1 MRLLFEIGMEE
12 NPARFLEPALAELK
26 KNFMNKCKAERIA
39 HGEVKM
45 YGTPRRL
52 ILCAEEVAEQQEDL
66 NELNIGP
73 AKSIAFLN
81 GEITRAGIG
90 FAKSQ
95 GIDPVDLEIIQTDK
109 GEYIAARKS
118 LQGQATKTLL
128 PELLKSLV
136 LELSFPKSMK
146 WSDLKIRFARPIEW
160 FLAMADSEVVEF
172 EIEGMKSS
180 NHSKGHRFFGK
191 EFTVNS
197 VEDYFVKIRENNVII
212 DIQERKKMIREDILS
227 KIAED
232 EQVVIEEGLLSEVT
246 NLVEYPYPIVGTF
259 NSDFLEVPQEVLII
273 SMEVHQRYFPIL
285 DKNGKL
291 LPKFVVIRN
300 GIEDSDNVRIG
311 NEKVLSARLADARFF
326 YKEDLRNHLENNV
339 EKLKHVVFQKDL
351 GTIYQKIT
359 RTQEICEFL
368 LAKLHL
374 EEKRETVLRTAYLA
388 KADLVSNMIGEKEFT
403 KLQGF
408 MGADYALKFGEKEEV
423 SKGIREHYY
432 PRFQGDELP
441 QVVEGILVGIADRLD
456 TLVGCFGVGVIPSGS
471 KDPFALRRAALGI
484 VNIILNSKLDLSL
497 RELVNASLDTLAKD
511 GVLKRDRAEVEK
523 EVMEF
528 FKQRLINVFSEKM
541 DRDIVA
547 AVLEVQSED
556 AMDAFTR
563 MQALKAFL
571 TQEGA
576 KDLLDLAKR
585 VGNISKEAKSREVN
599 VTLFQQE
606 EEKELYHYTEK
617 TKMEIESLVSDKNY
631 AGYLAAVLA
640 SKEIVT
646 KYFNAVKVMDEN
658 VEVQNNRISQLG
670 LLSSLYQKLAD
681 LSVLEEREVFLWMR
695 RELQRRLRK
704 F

>member
-197 VEDYFVKIRENNVII
+197 LEDYFVKIRENNVII

-351 GTIYQKIT
+351 GTIYQKIK
-359 RTQEICEFL
+359 RTQEICEIL

-681 LSVLEEREVFLWMR
+681 LSVLEER
-695 RELQRRLRK
+695 
-704 F
+704 

>member
-12 NPARFLEPALAELK
+12 NPARFLEAALAELK
-26 KNFMNKCKAERIA
+26 KNFIQKCKAERIS
-39 HGEVKM
+39 HGEVNI

-52 ILCAEEVAEQQEDL
+52 ILCAEDVAEQQEDL

-95 GIDPVDLEIIQTDK
+95 GIEPVDLEIIQTDK
-109 GEYIAARKS
+109 GEYIAARKA
-118 LQGQATKTLL
+118 LKGQATKLLL

-180 NHSKGHRFFGK
+180 NRSKGHRFFGK
-191 EFTVNS
+191 EFEAAS
-197 VEDYFVKIRENNVII
+197 VEDYFIKIRENNVII
-212 DIQERKKMIREDILS
+212 DMEERKKMIREEILS

-246 NLVEYPYPIVGTF
+246 NLVEYPYPIVGSF

-285 DKNGKL
+285 DKHGKL

-300 GIEDSDNVRIG
+300 GIEDSENVRIG

-326 YKEDLRNHLENNV
+326 YKEDLRNPLEHNV

-351 GTIYQKIT
+351 GTIYQKII
-359 RTQEICEFL
+359 RMQEICEFL
-368 LAKLHL
+368 LSELHL

-441 QVVEGILVGIADRLD
+441 QVMEGILVGIADRLD

-497 RELVNASLDTLAKD
+497 RELVNASLNALEKD
-511 GVLKRDRAEVEK
+511 GVLKRDRSEVEK

-528 FKQRLINVFSEKM
+528 FKQRLSNIFSEKM

-547 AVLEVQSED
+547 AVLEVQAED

-563 MQALKAFL
+563 MQALKVFL
-571 TQEGA
+571 SQEGA
-576 KDLLDLAKR
+576 KDLLELVKR
-585 VGNISKEAKSREVN
+585 VGNISKEVRSTEVN
-599 VTLFQQE
+599 AFLFQQN
-606 EEKELYHYTEK
+606 EEKELYIFTEK
-617 TKMEIESLVSDKNY
+617 AKHEVENLVADKNY

-640 SKEIVT
+640 SKEMVT

-658 VEVQNNRISQLG
+658 EEIQKNRVSQLG
-670 LLSSLYQKLAD
+670 MLHSLYRKLAD
-681 LSVLEEREVFLWMR
+681 FSMLEER
-695 RELQRRLRK
+695 
-704 F
+704 

>member
-12 NPARFLEPALAELK
+12 NPARFLEAALADLK
-26 KNFMNKCKAERIA
+26 KNFIQKCKAERIS
-39 HGEVKM
+39 HGEVNI

-52 ILCAEEVAEQQEDL
+52 ILCAEDVAEQQEDL

-95 GIDPVDLEIIQTDK
+95 GIEPVDLEIIQTDK
-109 GEYIAARKS
+109 GEYIAARKA
-118 LQGQATKTLL
+118 LKGQATKLLL

-180 NHSKGHRFFGK
+180 NRSKGHRFFGK
-191 EFTVNS
+191 EFEVAS
-197 VEDYFVKIRENNVII
+197 VEDYFIKIRENNVII
-212 DIQERKKMIREDILS
+212 DIEERKKMIREEILS

-232 EQVVIEEGLLSEVT
+232 EQVVIEEGLLAEVT
-246 NLVEYPYPIVGTF
+246 NLVEYPYPIVGSF

-285 DKNGKL
+285 DKHGKL

-300 GIEDSDNVRIG
+300 GIEDSDIVGIG

-326 YKEDLRNHLENNV
+326 YKEDLRNPLEHNV

-351 GTIYQKIT
+351 GSIYQKII
-359 RTQEICEFL
+359 RIQEICEFL
-368 LAKLHL
+368 LSKLQL
-374 EEKRETVLRTAYLA
+374 EEKRETVLRTAYLV

-441 QVVEGILVGIADRLD
+441 QGTEGILVGIADRLD

-484 VNIILNSKLDLSL
+484 VNIILHSELEISL
-497 RELVNASLDTLAKD
+497 RDLVKVSLDSLAKD
-511 GVLKRDRAEVEK
+511 GVLKRDRSEVEK

-528 FKQRLINVFSEKM
+528 FKQRLSNIFSEKM
-541 DRDIVA
+541 ERDIVA
-547 AVLEVQSED
+547 AVLEVQAED

-563 MQALKAFL
+563 MQALKVFL
-571 TQEGA
+571 SQEGA
-576 KDLLDLAKR
+576 KDLLELVKR
-585 VGNISKEAKSREVN
+585 VGNISKETKWTEVN
-599 VTLFQQE
+599 VSLFHQE
-606 EEKELYHYTEK
+606 EEKELYAFTEK
-617 TKMEIESLVSDKNY
+617 AKNEVESLMADKDY
-631 AGYLAAVLA
+631 AGYLAAVSA
-640 SKEIVT
+640 SKERVT

-658 VEVQNNRISQLG
+658 EEIQKNRVSQLA
-670 LLSSLYQKLAD
+670 LLHSLYQKLAD
-681 LSVLEEREVFLWMR
+681 FSMLEER
-695 RELQRRLRK
+695 
-704 F
+704 

>member
-681 LSVLEEREVFLWMR
+681 LSVLEER
-695 RELQRRLRK
+695 
-704 F
+704 

>member
-359 RTQEICEFL
+359 RTQEICEIL

-617 TKMEIESLVSDKNY
+617 IKMEIESLVSDKNY

-681 LSVLEEREVFLWMR
+681 LSVLEER
-695 RELQRRLRK
+695 
-704 F
+704 

>member
-351 GTIYQKIT
+351 GTIYQKIK
-359 RTQEICEFL
+359 RTQEICEIL

-497 RELVNASLDTLAKD
+497 RELVNASLDTLVKD

-681 LSVLEEREVFLWMR
+681 LSVLEER
-695 RELQRRLRK
+695 
-704 F
+704 

>member
-351 GTIYQKIT
+351 GTIYQKIK
-359 RTQEICEFL
+359 RTQEICEIL

-403 KLQGF
+403 KLPGF

-681 LSVLEEREVFLWMR
+681 LSVLEER
-695 RELQRRLRK
+695 
-704 F
+704 

>member
-12 NPARFLEPALAELK
+12 NPARFLEAALAELK
-26 KNFMNKCKAERIA
+26 KNFIQKCKAERIS
-39 HGEVKM
+39 HGEVNI

-52 ILCAEEVAEQQEDL
+52 ILCAEDVAEQQEDL

-95 GIDPVDLEIIQTDK
+95 GIEPVDLEIIQTDK
-109 GEYIAARKS
+109 GEYIAARKA
-118 LQGQATKTLL
+118 LKGQATKLLL

-180 NHSKGHRFFGK
+180 NRSKGHRFFGK
-191 EFTVNS
+191 EFEVAS
-197 VEDYFVKIRENNVII
+197 VEDYFIKIRENNVII
-212 DIQERKKMIREDILS
+212 DIEERKKMIREEILS

-232 EQVVIEEGLLSEVT
+232 EQVVIEEGLLAEVT
-246 NLVEYPYPIVGTF
+246 NLVEYPYPIVGSF

-285 DKNGKL
+285 DKHGKL

-326 YKEDLRNHLENNV
+326 YKEDLRNPLEHNV

-351 GTIYQKIT
+351 GSIYQKII
-359 RTQEICEFL
+359 RIQEICEFL
-368 LAKLHL
+368 LSKLQL

-441 QVVEGILVGIADRLD
+441 QGTEGILVGIADRLD

-497 RELVNASLDTLAKD
+497 RELVNASLNALEKD
-511 GVLKRDRAEVEK
+511 GVLKRDRSEVEK

-528 FKQRLINVFSEKM
+528 FKQRLSNIFSEKM

-547 AVLEVQSED
+547 AVLEVQAED

-563 MQALKAFL
+563 MQALKVFL
-571 TQEGA
+571 SQEGA
-576 KDLLDLAKR
+576 KDLLELVKR
-585 VGNISKEAKSREVN
+585 VGNISKEVRSTEVN
-599 VTLFQQE
+599 AFLFQQN
-606 EEKELYHYTEK
+606 EEKELYIFTEK
-617 TKMEIESLVSDKNY
+617 AKHEVENLVADKNY

-640 SKEIVT
+640 SKEMVT

-658 VEVQNNRISQLG
+658 EEIQKNRVSQLG
-670 LLSSLYQKLAD
+670 LLHSLYQKLAD
-681 LSVLEEREVFLWMR
+681 FSMLEER
-695 RELQRRLRK
+695 
-704 F
+704 

>member
-95 GIDPVDLEIIQTDK
+95 GIDPADLEIIQTDK

-359 RTQEICEFL
+359 RTQEICEIL

-681 LSVLEEREVFLWMR
+681 LSVLEER
-695 RELQRRLRK
+695 
-704 F
+704 